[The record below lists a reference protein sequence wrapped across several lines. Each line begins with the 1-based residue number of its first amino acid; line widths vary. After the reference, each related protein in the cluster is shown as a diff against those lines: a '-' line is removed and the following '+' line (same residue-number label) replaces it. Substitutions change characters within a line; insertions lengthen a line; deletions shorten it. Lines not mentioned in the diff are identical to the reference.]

1 MNEVQTVTGP
11 ISPDDLGAVLLH
23 EHVLLSGQVALHE
36 LHGDPSLH
44 DLWDADISI
53 EILGALR
60 KGALNRTNLMLDDE
74 DLVAEALADYREWG
88 GTTVVENTN
97 WGMGRDVRGLRRV
110 SIRSGVTIIATTG
123 FYKQAVHP
131 PWVAGMAID
140 DIADLMIRELEEGI
154 EDTGIRAGAIGECAC
169 TEPVPFHPEEERVL
183 RAACRAQ
190 ISTGVGFTFH
200 PSIYDPQSGAPAT
213 VGEAY
218 VDLIEDEGAD
228 LSRFYLSHCDMT
240 LRDLDYHRRLLQR
253 GITLSYDLFGAEGI
267 TESAFMGGFA
277 MPTDI
282 ERVDA
287 IAALCRQGYDKQLV
301 MSHDVGLKI
310 RWKSYGGDGY
320 SFVLEHAVPML
331 RERGVTD
338 QQIRTMTVENPR
350 RILAGEK

>member
-1 MNEVQTVTGP
+1 MNEVQAVAGP
-11 ISPDDLGAVLLH
+11 VSPDDLGAVMLH

-36 LHGDPSLH
+36 IDGDPSLH
-44 DLWDADISI
+44 ELWDADISI
-53 EILGALR
+53 EILWALR

-74 DLVAEALADYREWG
+74 DLGVEALADYQRWG
-88 GTTVVENTN
+88 GTTIVENTN

-110 SIRSGVTIIATTG
+110 SLRSGVTIIATTG

-131 PWVAGMAID
+131 SWVAQMDVDEVAG
-140 DIADLMIRELEEGI
+140 LMIRELEEGV

-169 TEPVPFHPEEERVL
+169 TQPVPYHPEEEKVL

-190 ISTGVGFTFH
+190 IRTGVGFTFH
-200 PSIYDPQSGAPAT
+200 PSIHDPQSGAPAK

-218 VDLIEDEGAD
+218 VDLIEEEGAD
-228 LSRFYLSHCDMT
+228 LNRFYLSHCDLT
-240 LRDLDYHRRLLQR
+240 LRDLDYHRLLLQR

-267 TESAFMGGFA
+267 TESAFMSGFA

-287 IAALCRQGYDKQLV
+287 IATLCREGYDTQLV

-310 RWKSYGGDGY
+310 RWKRFGGNGY

-331 RERGVTD
+331 RKRGVTD
-338 QQIRTMTVENPR
+338 QQIRNMTVENPR
-350 RILAGEK
+350 RILAGER